1 MRGEVEGNEQRRV
14 VEKGLFEKT
23 PQFEHHHH
31 CCHCLL
37 LDEDPLFSLNLKGF
51 LNKESTSAKWFF
63 LVCRVKFFLVW
74 WVVVEGS
81 SRITTS
87 FLALEAAS
95 VVTAQEK

>member
-1 MRGEVEGNEQRRV
+1 MVFPRMQSEV
-14 VEKGLFEKT
+14 
-23 PQFEHHHH
+23 
-31 CCHCLL
+31 
-37 LDEDPLFSLNLKGF
+37 
-51 LNKESTSAKWFF
+51 
-63 LVCRVKFFLVW
+63 FLVW